1 MVRSL
6 IVGFAI
12 VVVGAPAW
20 YWWNARTP
28 SQKGVYAIPGE
39 GDDVLV
45 EVLNGAGIDGL
56 AAAMSRQLRRTGIDV
71 VYYGTARVD
80 TFTTTQIVV
89 RRGDTAGTGRIQ
101 EALGAG
107 TVVIELDSQKLL
119 DVSVILGK
127 DVRPSPR
134 RP

>member
-1 MVRSL
+1 MFFR
-6 IVGFAI
+6 II
-12 VVVGAPAW
+12 QE
-20 YWWNARTP
+20 R
-28 SQKGVYAIPGE
+28 
-39 GDDVLV
+39 
-45 EVLNGAGIDGL
+45 
-56 AAAMSRQLRRTGIDV
+56 AATISRQLRRHGLDV

-89 RRGDTAGTGRIQ
+89 RRGDTAGTGRIL

-119 DVSVILGK
+119 DITVILGR
-127 DVRPSPR
+127 DVGPSPR

>member
-1 MVRSL
+1 MVQRL

-12 VVVGAPAW
+12 VAAGAGAW

-28 SQKGVYAIPGE
+28 SQKGVYVIPGE
-39 GDDVLV
+39 GNGVLV

-56 AAAMSRQLRRTGIDV
+56 AAAMSRQLRRHGIDV

-80 TFTTTQIVV
+80 TFTTSQIVV
-89 RRGDTAGTGRIQ
+89 RRGDTVGTGRIR

-107 TVVIELDSQKLL
+107 TVVVELDSQKLL
-119 DVSVILGK
+119 DASVILGQ
-127 DVRPSPR
+127 DVRPSR
-134 RP
+134 HRP

>member
-1 MVRSL
+1 VVRRL

-12 VVVGAPAW
+12 VAVGAGAW
-20 YWWNARTP
+20 YWWNARP
-28 SQKGVYAIPGE
+28 LSQQGVYAIPGE

-45 EVLNGAGIDGL
+45 EVLNGAGVDGL
-56 AAAMSRQLRRTGIDV
+56 AAAMSRQLRRNGIDV
-71 VYYGTARVD
+71 VYYGTSRVD

-119 DVSVILGK
+119 DVTVILGR

>member
-1 MVRSL
+1 MVRRL

-12 VVVGAPAW
+12 VAVGAAAS
-20 YWWNARTP
+20 YWWNARP
-28 SQKGVYAIPGE
+28 ISQERVYGIPGE

-45 EVLNGAGIDGL
+45 EVLNGAGVDGL
-56 AAAMSRQLRRTGIDV
+56 AAAMSRQLRRYGIDV
-71 VYYGTARVD
+71 VYYGTSRVD

-119 DVSVILGK
+119 DVSVILGR